1 MSTRYQR
8 ASMAAIA
15 LVVVAACSKKDPPRQ
30 PTVPVSVTT
39 VTRSIV
45 PYIVTANG
53 VAEPMQTVAVE
64 AQVNG
69 ILQRV
74 AFAEGQEVQ
83 AGQVLF
89 QIDPRP
95 YQAVLNQARAQLT
108 RDEAIAA
115 NARRDA
121 TRYAA
126 LVKEG
131 YVTSS
136 QADQADAN
144 AVSAAANVEG
154 DRANVQKAALDLA
167 NTTIRAPIS
176 GKTGSLLVRQG
187 NLVKANSEPPL
198 VIINQIRPI
207 LVRFSVPQSQFTE
220 IQRYYRS
227 GNALL
232 VRSRPSEGTS
242 IPVDG
247 TLAFVDNNVDTTTGT
262 VMLKA
267 RFTNPEGTIWP
278 GQYMNIALQLY
289 VDANALTLPAPA
301 VLTGQQGTYVY
312 TVDTANTAKQTPV
325 QVARTLDSV
334 AVIASGLREGERVV
348 VDGQSRLLPGAKV
361 AIRGAPRTT
370 GAAGAPAAPGAPR

>member
-1 MSTRYQR
+1 MSTRINH
-8 ASMAAIA
+8 ACIAAIV
-15 LVVVAACSKKDPPRQ
+15 LVGIVACSKQDPPRQ
-30 PTVPVSVTT
+30 PTVPVSITT
-39 VTRSIV
+39 VKRASV

-53 VAEPMQTVAVE
+53 VAEAMQTVAIE

-74 AFAEGQEVQ
+74 SFAEGQEV
-83 AGQVLF
+83 ANGQVLF

-115 NARRDA
+115 NTRRDA

-131 YVTSS
+131 YVTGS
-136 QADQADAN
+136 QADQAESN
-144 AVSAAANVEG
+144 AVSAAATVEA
-154 DRANVQKAALDLA
+154 DRANVQKAALDVA
-167 NTTIRAPIS
+167 NTTIRSPIA

-198 VIINQIRPI
+198 VVINQIRPI
-207 LVRFSVPQSQFTE
+207 LVRFSVPQSQFTD

-232 VRSRPSEGTS
+232 VRAKPSEGTA
-242 IPVDG
+242 IAVDG

-267 RFTNPEGTIWP
+267 RFNNAEGQIWP

-289 VDANALTLPAPA
+289 VDPNALTLPAPA

-312 TVDTANTAKQTPV
+312 TIDTAGKALQTPV
-325 QVARTLDSV
+325 QVSRTVDSV
-334 AVIASGLREGERVV
+334 AVIATGLREGERVI
-348 VDGQSRLLPGAKV
+348 VDGQSRLLPGSKV
-361 AIRGAPRTT
+361 AIKG
-370 GAAGAPAAPGAPR
+370 APGAPGASGAQR

>member
-1 MSTRYQR
+1 MSTRLSG
-8 ASMAAIA
+8 ACMAGIAIA
-15 LVVVAACSKKDPPRQ
+15 GIAACSKNDPPRQ
-30 PTVPVSVTT
+30 PTVPVSITT
-39 VTRSIV
+39 VKRATV

-53 VAEPMQTVAVE
+53 VAEAMQTVAIE
-64 AQVNG
+64 AQVYG

-74 AFAEGQEVQ
+74 SFAEGQEVGD
-83 AGQVLF
+83 GQVLF

-95 YQAVLNQARAQLT
+95 YEAVLNQARAQLT

-115 NARRDA
+115 NAKRDA

-136 QADQADAN
+136 QADQAEAN
-144 AVSAAANVEG
+144 AMSAAANVEA
-154 DRANVQKAALDLA
+154 DRANVQKAALDVA

-187 NLVKANSEPPL
+187 NLVKANSQPPL
-198 VIINQIRPI
+198 VVINQIRPI
-207 LVRFSVPQSQFTE
+207 LVRFSVPQSQFTD

-227 GNALL
+227 GSALL
-232 VRSRPSEGTS
+232 VRAHPSEGTA

-267 RFTNPEGTIWP
+267 RFTNSEGAIWP
-278 GQYMNIALQLY
+278 GQYMNVALQLY
-289 VDANALTLPAPA
+289 VDPNALTLPAPA

-312 TVDTANTAKQTPV
+312 TVDTAGKAQQTPV
-325 QVARTLDSV
+325 QVARTVDSV
-334 AVIASGLREGERVV
+334 AVIATGLREGERVV

-361 AIRGAPRTT
+361 AIKGAP
-370 GAAGAPAAPGAPR
+370 GGPGGPGAPR

>member
-1 MSTRYQR
+1 MSTRINR
-8 ASMAAIA
+8 ACIAALAFIG
-15 LVVVAACSKKDPPRQ
+15 LAACSKKDPPRQ
-30 PTVPVSVTT
+30 PTVPVSITT
-39 VTRSIV
+39 VKRVSV

-53 VAEPMQTVAVE
+53 VAEAMQTVAIE

-74 AFAEGQEVQ
+74 SFAEGQEV
-83 AGQVLF
+83 ADGQVLF

-136 QADQADAN
+136 QADQAEAN
-144 AVSAAANVEG
+144 AVSAAATVEA
-154 DRANVQKAALDLA
+154 DRATVQKAALDVA
-167 NTTIRAPIS
+167 NTTIRSPIA

-198 VIINQIRPI
+198 VVINQIRPI
-207 LVRFSVPQSQFTE
+207 LVRFSVPQSQFTD

-232 VRSRPSEGTS
+232 VRAKPSEGTA

-262 VMLKA
+262 VLLKA
-267 RFTNPEGTIWP
+267 RFTNSEGAIWP

-289 VDANALTLPAPA
+289 VDPNALTLPAPA

-312 TVDTANTAKQTPV
+312 TVDTAGKAIQTPV
-325 QVARTLDSV
+325 QVARTVDSL
-334 AVIASGLREGERVV
+334 AVIATGLREGERVV

-361 AIRGAPRTT
+361 AIKGAP
-370 GAAGAPAAPGAPR
+370 GGPGGPGAPR

>member
-1 MSTRYQR
+1 MSTRFSR
-8 ASMAAIA
+8 ACIAALA
-15 LVVVAACSKKDPPRQ
+15 LTVTVACSKKDPPRA

-39 VTRSIV
+39 VTRSTV
-45 PYIVTANG
+45 PYVVTANG
-53 VAEPMQTVAVE
+53 VAEPMQTVAIQ

-74 AFAEGQEVQ
+74 AFAEGQEVTN
-83 AGQVLF
+83 GQVLF

-95 YQAVLNQARAQLT
+95 YQAALNQARAQLT
-108 RDEAIAA
+108 RDEAVAA
-115 NARRDA
+115 NTRRDA

-136 QADQADAN
+136 QADQAESN

-167 NTTIRAPIS
+167 NTTVRAPIS

-187 NLVKANSEPPL
+187 NLVKANSDPPL
-198 VIINQIRPI
+198 VVINQIRPI
-207 LVRFSVPQSQFTE
+207 LVRFSVPQSQFTD

-232 VRSRPSEGTS
+232 VRARPSEGTAL
-242 IPVDG
+242 PVDG

-267 RFTNPEGTIWP
+267 RFTNPDGAIWP
-278 GQYMNIALQLY
+278 GQYMNVALQLY
-289 VDANALTLPAPA
+289 VDPNALTLPAPA

-325 QVARTLDSV
+325 QVSRTVDSL

-348 VDGQSRLLPGAKV
+348 VDGQSRLIPGAKV
-361 AIRGAPRTT
+361 AIKGAPRTT
-370 GAAGAPAAPGAPR
+370 PAPGAPR